1 MQKYRLYLSR
11 LQKENDLKSSFGGM
25 KHSDYPS
32 KDPQGGIFGLQNS
45 INIQQNDVTNCSY
58 RFSGN
63 NLVAQSVDS
72 KSNEDDVKGVVPQP
86 VAEPKRGS
94 ARSIPDSQKCRSSQV
109 DSSHSYGETKKGL
122 IGNAS
127 DSQKIRSS
135 QMGVDHSFA
144 SVESELNFTAFGS
157 TMPTKFSVTQM
168 KQEHKPVIQLDNGF
182 NKPQLPGPQH
192 HLQADVLQSV
202 TSISSRPSIL
212 DGETSRPIKNKPSQ
226 AVFRNN
232 HVNHVSPPLSA
243 ADSFSE
249 QTKSCVVDQDF
260 DPIFTSTLNMKNQGF
275 HLSNLPNFEAA
286 QRNLFFGSGSSF
298 PSLDDDLQ
306 FCFYPG
312 DSFGMNL
319 GEYSDPEVP
328 TQLYEA
334 LRFGCENPCESSE
347 YSLADQGLFA

>member
-32 KDPQGGIFGLQNS
+32 KDPQGIFSLQNS

-63 NLVAQSVDS
+63 NLVTQSVDS
-72 KSNEDDVKGVVPQP
+72 KSHEDDVKGVVAQP
-86 VAEPKRGS
+86 VAEPKRAS

-109 DSSHSYGETKKGL
+109 DSSHSYVETKKGL

-157 TMPTKFSVTQM
+157 TMPTKFSVTRM

-182 NKPQLPGPQH
+182 NKSQLPGPQH
-192 HLQADVLQSV
+192 HLQADVLQSIP
-202 TSISSRPSIL
+202 SISSRPSIL
-212 DGETSRPIKNKPSQ
+212 DGETSHPIKNKPSQ
-226 AVFRNN
+226 AVFRNS
-232 HVNHVSPPLSA
+232 HVSHVSPPLSA

-249 QTKSCVVDQDF
+249 QTKSFVVNQGI

-275 HLSNLPNFEAA
+275 HLSNLTNFEAA
-286 QRNLFFGSGSSF
+286 QRNLFLGSGSSF
-298 PSLDDDLQ
+298 ASLDEDLQ
-306 FCFYPG
+306 FCLYPG
-312 DSFGMNL
+312 DSFGMNF
-319 GEYSDPEVP
+319 GEYNDPEVP

-334 LRFGCENPCESSE
+334 LRFVCENPCETSE